1 MSTWIW
7 SSYQDALEETLVIQ
21 SESLDYSI
29 KSGSSLSS
37 VIYDL
42 ANKKIIKQPRYLLW
56 YARLNGLSNKMKTG
70 DYRLTSNHTAQ
81 EFLDDIFTGKVVQ
94 FSLTV
99 IEGWSFLDA
108 LYMTITTITTVGYD
122 EVHPLSD
129 TGRIFS
135 IFLIVGGVGGALYTL
150 TTVVGYFV
158 EGQFGSTLGR
168 RQMKNRIAR
177 LKDHFII
184 CGYGRVG
191 QEVARAFAGDGM
203 PFVVIDSSQER
214 IVQAEK
220 DGFPYLLANATEDE
234 VLKEAGIEKA
244 RGLVSAVGGDV
255 DNTYITL
262 SARGLRP
269 DLFIA
274 VRASDRE
281 AEVKLT
287 RAGAN
292 RIVSPYSIG
301 ARRLAMLALRPAVV
315 DFIDTVSYGPGREL
329 KLENIAVSDNSPLA
343 GTTVEAGDTL

>member
-1 MSTWIW
+1 MNLQNRLIRV
-7 SSYQDALEETLVIQ
+7 AAILVAIVA
-21 SESLDYSI
+21 
-29 KSGSSLSS
+29 SG
-37 VIYDL
+37 
-42 ANKKIIKQPRYLLW
+42 IIGY
-56 YARLNGLSNKMKTG
+56 M
-70 DYRLTSNHTAQ
+70 
-81 EFLDDIFTGKVVQ
+81 
-94 FSLTV
+94 V

-135 IFLIVGGVGGALYTL
+135 IFLIMGGVGGALYTL

-191 QEVARAFAGDGM
+191 QEVARAFTGDGM

-214 IVQAEK
+214 IAQAEK
-220 DGFPYLLANATEDE
+220 DGYPYLLANATEDE

-315 DFIDTVSYGPGREL
+315 DFIDTVSYGSGREL

-343 GTTVEAGDTL
+343 GTTVEATRQRTMVNILAISDKKGKLLANPAGRDTIEAGGRLIVIGTREQLCALEESCLDG

>member
-1 MSTWIW
+1 MNLQNRLIRV
-7 SSYQDALEETLVIQ
+7 AAILVAIVA
-21 SESLDYSI
+21 
-29 KSGSSLSS
+29 SG
-37 VIYDL
+37 
-42 ANKKIIKQPRYLLW
+42 IIGY
-56 YARLNGLSNKMKTG
+56 M
-70 DYRLTSNHTAQ
+70 
-81 EFLDDIFTGKVVQ
+81 
-94 FSLTV
+94 V

-135 IFLIVGGVGGALYTL
+135 IFLIMGGVGGALYTL

-191 QEVARAFAGDGM
+191 QEVARAFTGDGM

-214 IVQAEK
+214 IAQAEK
-220 DGFPYLLANATEDE
+220 DGYPYLLANATEDE

-315 DFIDTVSYGPGREL
+315 DFIDMVSYGSGREL

-343 GTTVEAGDTL
+343 GTTVEATRQRTMVNILAISDKKGKLLANPAGRDTIEAGGRLIVIGTREQLCALEESCLDG

>member
-1 MSTWIW
+1 MN
-7 SSYQDALEETLVIQ
+7 LH
-21 SESLDYSI
+21 
-29 KSGSSLSS
+29 
-37 VIYDL
+37 
-42 ANKKIIKQPRYLLW
+42 NRLLRVAAILIAIVAGGTIG
-56 YARLNGLSNKMKTG
+56 YM
-70 DYRLTSNHTAQ
+70 
-81 EFLDDIFTGKVVQ
+81 
-94 FSLTV
+94 V

-129 TGRIFS
+129 AGRIFG

-168 RQMKNRIAR
+168 RQMRNKIAG

-203 PFVVIDSSQER
+203 PFVVIDSSQES
-214 IVQAEK
+214 IAQAEK
-220 DGFPYLLANATEDE
+220 DGYPFLLANATEDE

-281 AEVKLT
+281 AEVKLA

-343 GTTVEAGDTL
+343 GTTVEATRQRTRVNILAISDKKGKLLANPAGKDTIEAGGRLIVIGTREQLCALEEGCLDG